1 MAVRVAIMTV
11 GSRGDVAPYA
21 GLADGLVRAGHD
33 VTVVT
38 HARFEP
44 LLSGSAVRFHP
55 IPIDPHAELHGAR
68 GQSLHR
74 SRTGPGKLAR
84 VLAMARSLAGEMAD
98 DLLRAAQA
106 SDILLLAGSV
116 APLGCAIAEGLG
128 LPSIGLNLQPLHP
141 TGAFVPPMAG
151 VGSWGAPANRAAG
164 HGVHLA
170 LAHVYAPAAQRV
182 RQRLGSSSHGPWAQ
196 HRERERAHWPVLHG
210 YSPLVVPRPGDWR
223 PGLDVTGYWWPRVP
237 DPQLPGALRDFIA
250 DGPAP
255 VFIGLGSATVPD
267 PARVSDEIVR
277 ALRAAGLRG
286 VLQEGW
292 AGLHATDDDMITI
305 GDVPHSVL
313 FPHLAAVVHHAGA
326 GTTGAGL
333 RAGIP
338 AVPLPIQFDAG
349 FWADRLVRL
358 GVAPRAVPLRRLT
371 ADGLAAALKEATSDP
386 GHRRRARALADRL
399 ATEDGVT
406 PVLEAINRAVE
417 QGR

>member
-1 MAVRVAIMTV
+1 MTV
-11 GSRGDVAPYA
+11 GSRGDVAPYT

-33 VTVVT
+33 VTLVT

-44 LLSGSAVRFHP
+44 LLARSAVRFHP

-68 GQSLHR
+68 GRSLHR
-74 SRTGPGKLAR
+74 SRTGPGKLVR
-84 VLAMARSLAGEMAD
+84 VLGMARSLADEMAD

-116 APLGCAIAEGLG
+116 APLGFAIADGLG

-141 TGAFVPPMAG
+141 TGAFVPPMGG

-164 HGVHLA
+164 HGMHLA

-182 RQRLGSSSHGPWAQ
+182 RRRLGGTSHGPWAQ
-196 HRERERAHWPVLHG
+196 HRERERGHWPVLHG
-210 YSPLVVPRPGDWR
+210 YSPLVVPRPRDWR
-223 PGLDVTGYWWPRVP
+223 PGLEVTGYWWPRVL
-237 DPQLPGALRDFIA
+237 DPQLPDRLRDFIA
-250 DGPAP
+250 AGPAP

-267 PARVSDEIVR
+267 PARVSGQIVR

-286 VLQEGW
+286 ILQEGW
-292 AGLHATDDDMITI
+292 AGLRGHGDDIITVA
-305 GDVPHSVL
+305 DVPHSVL

-338 AVPLPIQFDAG
+338 AVPVPVQFDAG

-371 ADGLAAALKEATSDP
+371 ADSLATALQEATAEP
-386 GHRRRARALADRL
+386 RYRRRARALAARL
-399 ATEDGVT
+399 AAEDGVP
-406 PVLEAINRAVE
+406 PVLDAINETRDKAD
-417 QGR
+417 RSRRP

>member
-1 MAVRVAIMTV
+1 MTV
-11 GSRGDVAPYA
+11 GSRGDVAPYT

-33 VTVVT
+33 VTLVT

-44 LLSGSAVRFHP
+44 LLARSAVRFHP
-55 IPIDPHAELHGAR
+55 IPIDPHAELHGAQGR
-68 GQSLHR
+68 SLHR
-74 SRTGPGKLAR
+74 SRTGPGKLVR
-84 VLAMARSLAGEMAD
+84 VLGMARSLADEMAD

-116 APLGCAIAEGLG
+116 APLGFAIADGLG

-164 HGVHLA
+164 HGMHLA

-182 RQRLGSSSHGPWAQ
+182 RRRLGGTSHGPWAQ
-196 HRERERAHWPVLHG
+196 HRERERGHWPVLHG
-210 YSPLVVPRPGDWR
+210 YSPLVVPRPRDWR
-223 PGLDVTGYWWPRVP
+223 PGLEVTGYWWPRVP
-237 DPQLPGALRDFIA
+237 DPQLPDRLRDFIA
-250 DGPAP
+250 AGPAP

-267 PARVSDEIVR
+267 PAGVSGQIVR

-286 VLQEGW
+286 ILQEGW
-292 AGLHATDDDMITI
+292 AGLRGHGDDIITVA
-305 GDVPHSVL
+305 DVPHSVL

-338 AVPLPIQFDAG
+338 AVPVPVQFDAG

-371 ADGLAAALKEATSDP
+371 ADSLATALQEATAEP
-386 GHRRRARALADRL
+386 RYRRRARALAARL
-399 ATEDGVT
+399 AAEDGVP
-406 PVLEAINRAVE
+406 PVLDAINETRDKAD
-417 QGR
+417 RSRRP